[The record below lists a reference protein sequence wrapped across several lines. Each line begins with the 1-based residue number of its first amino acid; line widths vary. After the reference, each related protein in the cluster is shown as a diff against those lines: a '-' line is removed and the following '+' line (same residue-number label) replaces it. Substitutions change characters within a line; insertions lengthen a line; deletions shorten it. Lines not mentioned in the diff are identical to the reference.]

1 MLGPNT
7 KIRTTGLIL
16 DSPNSRY
23 EILHGI
29 QDKLQLEFYC
39 IYFLRRRR
47 FGLLIKMIV
56 FLLDYAMSQSIE
68 NMHIREERSSHWVG
82 ATAIEVQTAKA
93 FATPEYFEHVPMVLG

>member
-1 MLGPNT
+1 
-7 KIRTTGLIL
+7 
-16 DSPNSRY
+16 
-23 EILHGI
+23 
-29 QDKLQLEFYC
+29 
-39 IYFLRRRR
+39 
-47 FGLLIKMIV
+47 MIV